1 MALILIGFFVKDLIG
16 HRIGKFIFLKDRDRS
31 GKWKKVD
38 PVQSCLGII
47 LSLNKMLLFFKITV
61 DFIFIKWYFLSRGAP
76 PYFATE
82 VSPICFRKL
91 KFGKINKFLA
101 PNDIYVKMSGR
112 VRPAVPKSQNRGEP
126 VCKWIILWHTAIFL
140 LNWIISRLI
149 FFKFFRNLCDVESYT
164 SSPLQNHQ
172 ICFYKR
178 ENMVTLYIC
187 QLLLCLYDKNQG
199 KQNLESGH
207 RIGLFVQT
215 VNFWRIYYL
224 ILQQIHS
231 QPAITVGIETKSFT
245 AFRTSRTINS

>member
-47 LSLNKMLLFFKITV
+47 LSLNKRLLFVKITV
-61 DFIFIKWYFLSRGAP
+61 DIIFRKWYFLSRGAP

-149 FFKFFRNLCDVESYT
+149 FFKFYEIYVTWRAIRRARYKITRYVSIKEKIWLHFIFASFYFVYMIKTKVNKISKADTALAFLFKQLISNAYT
-164 SSPLQNHQ
+164 
-172 ICFYKR
+172 I
-178 ENMVTLYIC
+178 
-187 QLLLCLYDKNQG
+187 
-199 KQNLESGH
+199 
-207 RIGLFVQT
+207 
-215 VNFWRIYYL
+215 
-224 ILQQIHS
+224 
-231 QPAITVGIETKSFT
+231 
-245 AFRTSRTINS
+245 